1 MNRSTHEVLTFDPS
15 HGKSATI
22 SYSLNKPGCIRI
34 RLVHREQPDLLIRTL
49 QDWINQEFGKHE
61 LKWDGRDASGNIVDN
76 KRIFVLFESK
86 DQGKGRQHHDHPQE
100 LCRDPLLMI
109 KTLLNPC
116 ESVKGMLEIQASVV
130 GEARNSQNEAEYEA
144 RYYIDYKLFK
154 VEKFEKGMNNF
165 IFKIDTNGLQ
175 NGEHLIT
182 VNVDDLHDHIGSA
195 GLRVSVED

>member
-1 MNRSTHEVLTFDPS
+1 MTFDPS

-109 KTLLNPC
+109 KTLPNLC

-130 GEARNSQNEAEYEA
+130 GEARNSPDEAEYEA

-154 VEKFEKGMNNF
+154 VEKFEKGINHF
-165 IFKIDTNGLQ
+165 IFNIDTSGLQ

-182 VNVDDLHDHIGSA
+182 VNVDDLRDHIGSA

>member
-1 MNRSTHEVLTFDPS
+1 
-15 HGKSATI
+15 
-22 SYSLNKPGCIRI
+22 
-34 RLVHREQPDLLIRTL
+34 
-49 QDWINQEFGKHE
+49 
-61 LKWDGRDASGNIVDN
+61 
-76 KRIFVLFESK
+76 
-86 DQGKGRQHHDHPQE
+86 
-100 LCRDPLLMI
+100 MI